1 MKKIKS
7 ILPSIIG
14 FLAIA
19 LVYLFVTSIGL
30 GDETTDFVN
39 VESTIET
46 IAPTSEASNLE
57 EASSTDEQ
65 ITYERGNTYQAYV
78 VRVVDGDTIVAEVN
92 GEQIKV
98 RLSGIDTPES
108 VGDYKDNPEFY
119 GKEASAYAEELLD
132 GKTIWLE
139 EDVKPKDKYDR
150 YLLYVWLKD
159 PLTTELLDG
168 CVNAILLQEGYA
180 QWFNDYE
187 NRAYAE
193 DFEAYETRARSEGRG
208 LWQEK

>member
-1 MKKIKS
+1 MVFIVYMQCEGIMKKIKRN
-7 ILPSIIG
+7 LPSIIG

-19 LVYLFVTSIGL
+19 LVYLVVTSIGS
-30 GDETTDFVN
+30 GDETLDFGD
-39 VESTIET
+39 VE
-46 IAPTSEASNLE
+46 
-57 EASSTDEQ
+57 SSTDEQ
-65 ITYERGNTYQAYV
+65 FTYKRGNTYQAYV

-108 VGDYKDNPEFY
+108 VGDYKDHPEPY
-119 GKEASAYAEELLD
+119 GEDASDYVAELLD

-139 EDVKPKDKYDR
+139 EDVKPKDKYER
-150 YLLYVWLKD
+150 ALLYVWLKD

-168 CVNAILLQEGYA
+168 CVNAMLLKEGYA
-180 QWFNDYE
+180 EWFDDYE

-193 DFEAYETRARSEGRG
+193 EFEAYEISARSEGRG

>member
-1 MKKIKS
+1 MKRIRS

-19 LVYLFVTSIGL
+19 LVYLVVTSIGL
-30 GDETTDFVN
+30 GDETTDFVKI
-39 VESTIET
+39 ESTNET
-46 IAPTSEASNLE
+46 IAPSSEEYNLK
-57 EASSTDEQ
+57 EASSIDER

-78 VRVVDGDTIVAEVN
+78 VRVVDGDTIVAEVD

-98 RLSGIDTPES
+98 RLSGIDTPEF

-150 YLLYVWLKD
+150 VLLYVWLKD

-168 CVNAILLQEGYA
+168 CVNAMLLQEGYA
-180 QWFNDYE
+180 QWFNDYQI
-187 NRAYAE
+187 
-193 DFEAYETRARSEGRG
+193 GR
-208 LWQEK
+208 KTP

>member
-1 MKKIKS
+1 MS
-7 ILPSIIG
+7 CLPTRC
-14 FLAIA
+14 FL
-19 LVYLFVTSIGL
+19 
-30 GDETTDFVN
+30 
-39 VESTIET
+39 
-46 IAPTSEASNLE
+46 
-57 EASSTDEQ
+57 
-65 ITYERGNTYQAYV
+65 